1 MLRDLFSRYTPCLL
15 CGALG
20 WTGCGGDPS
29 LPPGGTDPRLTGG
42 SSSSTTTGGSE
53 PCAQPGD
60 VAPESMLKTEFE
72 DHFAIGVA
80 LNNPVFSNDD
90 EPRAALAAKH
100 FNRTTAENAM
110 KWSSIEPTE
119 GQFVWDSADAFVEF
133 AEAHE
138 MQVHGHVLVWHQ
150 QTPAWVFQNESGG
163 AIDRDGLLARV
174 EAHMNALAERYGSRI
189 GSWDVVNE
197 AFDDSGALR
206 ATPWLEI
213 IGSDY
218 IEQVFAMADRIFPD
232 AKLVYN
238 DYSLYLPGK
247 RDAAIAMAAAL
258 REAGVRID
266 AIGEQGHYNLTR
278 PTTTELDAALS
289 AFAAADLDILV
300 TELDVDVLP
309 RDTTGAD
316 LDDTMEPDPAIDPYV
331 DCMSV
336 SMDHTVATRWSEL
349 FAVYVHHAEAISSIT
364 FWGLDDSQSWLNN
377 FPVRGR
383 TNYPLL
389 FNRLLQPKSAY
400 AHVVGEAER

>member
-1 MLRDLFSRYTPCLL
+1 MLRSLYSRYAPCLL
-15 CGALG
+15 CAAFT
-20 WTGCGGDPS
+20 WTGCGGDSS
-29 LPPGGTDPRLTGG
+29 LPPGGNDPRLTGG
-42 SSSSTTTGGSE
+42 SSSSTTGAAE

-60 VAPESMLKTEFE
+60 VADESMLKTAFE

-80 LNNPVFSNDD
+80 LNNPVFSSVD

-110 KWSSIEPTE
+110 KWSSIQPTE
-119 GQFVWDSADAFVEF
+119 GEFAFESADAFVEF
-133 AEAHE
+133 AEAHS

-150 QTPAWVFQNESGG
+150 QTPAWVFQNASGG

-189 GSWDVVNE
+189 ASWDVVNE
-197 AFDDSGALR
+197 AFEDSGALR

-238 DYSLYLPGK
+238 DYSLYNTGK
-247 RDAAIAMAAAL
+247 RDAAIAMAKAL

-278 PTTTELDAALS
+278 PTTSELDAALT

-331 DCMSV
+331 DCMPI
-336 SMDHTVATRWSEL
+336 SMDQTIAARWSAL
-349 FAVYVHHAEAISSIT
+349 FGVYVNHAASISSIT

-400 AHVVGEAER
+400 ASVVREAEL

>member
-1 MLRDLFSRYTPCLL
+1 MLRSLYSRYAPCLL
-15 CGALG
+15 CAAFT
-20 WTGCGGDPS
+20 WTGCGGDSS
-29 LPPGGTDPRLTGG
+29 LPPGGNDPRLTGG
-42 SSSSTTTGGSE
+42 SSSSTTGAAES
-53 PCAQPGD
+53 CAQPGD
-60 VAPESMLKTEFE
+60 VADDSTLKTVFE

-80 LNNPVFSNDD
+80 LNTPVFSALD

-110 KWSSIEPTE
+110 KWSAIEPTE
-119 GQFVWDSADAFVEF
+119 GQFEFESADTFVEF

-150 QTPAWVFQNESGG
+150 QTPAWVFQNASGG
-163 AIDRDGLLARV
+163 SIDRDGLLARV

-189 GSWDVVNE
+189 KSWDVVNE

-206 ATPWLEI
+206 ETPWLEI

-232 AKLVYN
+232 SKLVYN
-238 DYSLYLPGK
+238 DYSLYLPAK
-247 RDAAIAMAAAL
+247 RDAAIAMAKAL

-278 PTTTELDAALS
+278 PTTSELDAALT
-289 AFAAADLDILV
+289 AFAAADLDTLV

-331 DCMSV
+331 ACMPASV
-336 SMDHTVATRWSEL
+336 DEAIAARWSEL
-349 FAVYVHHAEAISSIT
+349 FAVYMHHAESISSIT